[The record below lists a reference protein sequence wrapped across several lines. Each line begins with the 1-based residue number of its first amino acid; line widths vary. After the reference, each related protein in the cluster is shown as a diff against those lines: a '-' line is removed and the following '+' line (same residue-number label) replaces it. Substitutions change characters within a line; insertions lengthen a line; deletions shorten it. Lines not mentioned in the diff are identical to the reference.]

1 MLEQIAD
8 KMVDGEVAV
17 VCLAFEENEDVLE
30 ARLEKFKPTI
40 ARFDASA
47 VAAEVEEAQMLEK
60 EMARQAR
67 KDLRDEKKEARKEKR
82 ADTKARLSAEWQGF
96 KAKFKKED

>member
-1 MLEQIAD
+1 
-8 KMVDGEVAV
+8 
-17 VCLAFEENEDVLE
+17 
-30 ARLEKFKPTI
+30 
-40 ARFDASA
+40 
-47 VAAEVEEAQMLEK
+47 MLEK

-82 ADTKARLSAEWQGF
+82 ADTKARLSAEWQGI